1 MESMYQ
7 LCCISYLQ
15 YHTHP
20 LINVRQVYILNLT
33 PKRISRNL
41 MFSCL
46 IRRLV
51 LVHAKLRERRPV
63 RFRLCSPYAAD
74 ELRQTYDGI

>member
-1 MESMYQ
+1 
-7 LCCISYLQ
+7 
-15 YHTHP
+15 
-20 LINVRQVYILNLT
+20 
-33 PKRISRNL
+33 

-63 RFRLCSPYAAD
+63 RLHLCSPYAAD

>member
-1 MESMYQ
+1 
-7 LCCISYLQ
+7 
-15 YHTHP
+15 
-20 LINVRQVYILNLT
+20 
-33 PKRISRNL
+33 
-41 MFSCL
+41 MFSL

-51 LVHAKLRERRPV
+51 LVHAKLRDPV